1 MVDEVTLIETI
12 DKLLV
17 TDIQADA
24 TLDIIKSKQAEIINK
39 GRELTK
45 KIIIRKAK
53 LLDLTI
59 KRDLAIR
66 HHSMIVSDSNR
77 NKLKQDKLT
86 EKEMIR
92 KIEYLVNI
100 DEQRETTGIFES
112 ILDLENKIESLM
124 LIWKRNDDIADRV
137 ENMLNAE
144 INLNRRKEKETINAR

>member
-66 HHSMIVSDSNR
+66 HHS
-77 NKLKQDKLT
+77 
-86 EKEMIR
+86 
-92 KIEYLVNI
+92 YLV
-100 DEQRETTGIFES
+100 S
-112 ILDLENKIESLM
+112 
-124 LIWKRNDDIADRV
+124 
-137 ENMLNAE
+137 
-144 INLNRRKEKETINAR
+144 